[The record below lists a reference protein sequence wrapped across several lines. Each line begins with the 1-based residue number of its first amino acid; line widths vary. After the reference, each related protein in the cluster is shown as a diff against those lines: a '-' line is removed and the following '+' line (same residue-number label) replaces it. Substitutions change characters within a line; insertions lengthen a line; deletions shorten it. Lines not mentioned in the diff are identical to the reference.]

1 MWIRYTLSTMLFPT
15 RLNTLPGLLP
25 ALPPPVAVAGFG
37 VAFLSLVGGRAGVWR
52 LADAAG
58 PYSLLMA
65 VAVLGV
71 TLMLSALLCR
81 SPAGRRA
88 PLVVLVGLA
97 TVPWFLGI
105 AGTQE
110 AMQRVLAALPDVGN
124 GDALA
129 VLVSGTGEAMVTR
142 LLGAWMSA
150 ALLGGVALGLVLM
163 RGQGTF
169 GGEDAGRLLG
179 AALSLALGSIA
190 LLVAL
195 EAHQLF
201 ELLTTLATQAPEA
214 RAGLV
219 AAGTEQLTQRQELRS
234 ALLGALGVL
243 ALALVCWQ
251 FFLRPEAISQWA
263 GSVVLAAL
271 AAAVLILDAR
281 PLELAAE
288 GARDAD
294 ASRTL
299 LPMLVRNGPTNAR
312 TAAPRPRPYAL
323 APGLRSDW

>member
-1 MWIRYTLSTMLFPT
+1 MLFPT
-15 RLNTLPGLLP
+15 RLNTLPGLLS
-25 ALPPPVAVAGFG
+25 ALPPPVTVAGFG
-37 VAFLSLVGGRAGVWR
+37 LAFLSLVGGRAGVWR

-71 TLMLSALLCR
+71 MLVLPVLLNR
-81 SPAGRRA
+81 GPSGRHA

-97 TVPWFLGI
+97 TLPWFLGI

-110 AMQRVLAALPDVGN
+110 AVQRVLAALPDVGN

-129 VLVSGTGEAMVTR
+129 VLVAGTGEAMVTR

-150 ALLGGVALGLVLM
+150 ALLSGVAVALVLSRK
-163 RGQGTF
+163 RGAF

-201 ELLTTLATQAPEA
+201 ELLTPLAAQAPEA
-214 RAGLV
+214 RTGLV
-219 AAGTEQLTQRQELRS
+219 AAGTERLAQLQELRS
-234 ALLGALGVL
+234 ALLGVLGVL

-251 FFLRPEAISQWA
+251 FFLRPEAVSQWA
-263 GSVVLAAL
+263 GSVALAAL
-271 AAAVLILDAR
+271 AASVLILDAR
-281 PLELAAE
+281 PLQLAAE
-288 GARDAD
+288 GAGETE

-299 LPMLVRNGPTNAR
+299 LPMVVRNGLANAR
-312 TAAPRPRPYAL
+312 AAAPRPSPYVL
-323 APGLRSDW
+323 APLLRLER

>member
-1 MWIRYTLSTMLFPT
+1 MLFPT

-37 VAFLSLVGGRAGVWR
+37 LLFLSLVGGHAGVWR

-71 TLMLSALLCR
+71 MVLLSALLR
-81 SPAGRRA
+81 RGPMGRPA
-88 PLVVLVGLA
+88 PLLVLVGLA

-110 AMQRVLAALPDVGN
+110 AVQRVLAALPDVGSR
-124 GDALA
+124 DALA
-129 VLVSGTGEAMVTR
+129 VLVAGTGQAMVTR

-150 ALLGGVALGLVLM
+150 ALLGGVAVGLVLM
-163 RGQGTF
+163 RVRGARAGEGT
-169 GGEDAGRLLG
+169 GRLLG

-195 EAHQLF
+195 EAHHLF
-201 ELLTTLATQAPEA
+201 KLLTTLAMQAPEA

-219 AAGTEQLTQRQELRS
+219 AVGTEQLAQLQELRS
-234 ALLGALGVL
+234 ALLGVLGTI
-243 ALALVCWQ
+243 ALALICWEY
-251 FFLRPEAISQWA
+251 FPRPEALSQWR
-263 GSVVLAAL
+263 GSLVLAAL
-271 AAAVLILDAR
+271 SATVLVLDAR
-281 PLELAAE
+281 PLQLAAE
-288 GARDAD
+288 GAGDAD

-299 LPMLVRNGPTNAR
+299 LPMLMHNGQVTAR
-312 TAAPRPRPYAL
+312 AATPLPRPSAL
-323 APGLRSDW
+323 TPGFRSAQ